1 MNHLLFDKRQGVLH
15 ITLNRPQ
22 VRNAM
27 SLDMVRELRE
37 ALQQAEGDASVR
49 VVVLRGSE
57 GHFCAGADIKDMAG
71 ARMRLAQG
79 GFAPGQDPI
88 AELNAAFGEL
98 CLAYARSPLPIVAVL
113 EGSVMGGG
121 FGLSCVSDVTLAAA
135 STVFRLPETSLG
147 VIPAQIAPF
156 LIERLGYAEAKRLAV
171 TGGRIDARQA
181 LAIRLVHQVLDSEA
195 ELQAALTQVVQDILA
210 CAPNALA
217 TTKALM
223 AKARFEE
230 PQHLIAHAAQ
240 LFSKAAQSAEGL
252 EGMTAF
258 IEKRKPNWMQ

>member
-195 ELQAALTQVVQDILA
+195 ELQAALRAKTGRAWGELPGHLRTEILQMSQGRYREDYA
-210 CAPNALA
+210 RLIQLYFREIAAGAPDSSDRGTN
-217 TTKALM
+217 
-223 AKARFEE
+223 
-230 PQHLIAHAAQ
+230 P
-240 LFSKAAQSAEGL
+240 
-252 EGMTAF
+252 
-258 IEKRKPNWMQ
+258 

>member
-1 MNHLLFDKRQGVLH
+1 MNHLLVDKQQSVLH

-37 ALQQAEGDASVR
+37 VLTQAEHDVGVR
-49 VVVLRGSE
+49 VVVLRGAQ
-57 GHFCAGADIKDMAG
+57 GHFSAGADIKDMAA
-71 ARMRLAQG
+71 ARMRLAQDG
-79 GFAPGQDPI
+79 LPEGRDPI

-98 CLAYARSPLPIVAVL
+98 CLAYARTGLPVVAVL

-121 FGLSCVSDVTLAAA
+121 FGLACVSDVTLAAS
-135 STVFRLPETSLG
+135 STVFKLPETSLG

-171 TGGRIDARQA
+171 TGGRIDASEA
-181 LAIRLVHQVLDSEA
+181 LSIRLVHQVLDSEQA
-195 ELQAALTQVVQDILA
+195 LSAALSKVLGDIMV
-210 CAPNALA
+210 CAPGALA

-223 AKARFEE
+223 AKARFDE
-230 PQHLIAHAAQ
+230 PQHLIQHAAQ
-240 LFSKAAQSAEGL
+240 LFSRAAQGPEGL
-252 EGMTAF
+252 EGLTAF
-258 IEKRKPNWMQ
+258 VEKRAPNWAR